1 MKGAITS
8 LPASPSLLSKLWC
21 SIILVRGED
30 VMGGGC
36 RVEEPLDLSL
46 RSQDNGNH
54 WCYLGVGDSPK
65 AGQIST

>member
-30 VMGGGC
+30 VMGGVSGG
-36 RVEEPLDLSL
+36 RA
-46 RSQDNGNH
+46 
-54 WCYLGVGDSPK
+54 LGSIPE
-65 AGQIST
+65 ISR